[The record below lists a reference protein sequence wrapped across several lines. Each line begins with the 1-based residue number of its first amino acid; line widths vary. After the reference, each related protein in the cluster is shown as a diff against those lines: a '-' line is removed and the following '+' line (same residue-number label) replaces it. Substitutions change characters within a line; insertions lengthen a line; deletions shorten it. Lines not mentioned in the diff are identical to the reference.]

1 MLCEGKQY
9 RQYRILDVFGSHG
22 HLRFFF
28 SSFFLVFFFF
38 LFFPYSFFFI
48 ILQRNDSYFL
58 KFGIFVLQNQNSKE
72 NEAIEF
78 STSWRKLLT
87 LVSFGIVMG

>member
-9 RQYRILDVFGSHG
+9 RQYRILEVFGSHG

-28 SSFFLVFFFF
+28 SSFFLSSFFF
-38 LFFPYSFFFI
+38 YSFFFI
-48 ILQRNDSYFL
+48 ILQRKDSYFL